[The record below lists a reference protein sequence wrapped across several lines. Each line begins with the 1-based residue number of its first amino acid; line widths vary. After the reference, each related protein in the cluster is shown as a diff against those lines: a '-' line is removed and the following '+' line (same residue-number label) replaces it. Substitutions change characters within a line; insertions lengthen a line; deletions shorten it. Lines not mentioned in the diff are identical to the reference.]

1 MAIAFRTENIFV
13 LALPKVFTPCLES
26 AKMLT
31 IHALKLF
38 KRCFAPKTNY
48 LNCPLYQKWILSMVL
63 VPWTHRMFECVHG
76 LLYVIL

>member
-1 MAIAFRTENIFV
+1 MAIAFRTEHICF

-38 KRCFAPKTNY
+38 KRCFAPIYK
-48 LNCPLYQKWILSMVL
+48 KWILSMVL
-63 VPWTHRMFECVHG
+63 VPLTHRMFECGHV